1 MFGVT
6 FITNHDFHS
15 CTKSKTPCNDRIK
28 NDFLNVLKYV
38 QQVGSNKNLASYN
51 LSKARLL
58 LQTQMKD
65 SDH

>member
-15 CTKSKTPCNDRIK
+15 CTKSNPPCNDRIK
-28 NDFLNVLKYV
+28 WDFLNVLKYV

-51 LSKARLL
+51 LSKGSPL